1 MMRKYFS
8 VGYARHF
15 CGISIMVSLMSS
27 VPRTVWRYWLLCAP
41 TPNLYS
47 LAWCGKTDTQTSFLE
62 SKGREVREESSLV
75 SWEGQPCYEAIKLMS
90 PEILF
95 TLQVP
100 SVSFLIGPR
109 HPVILQRQF
118 PHVQQPRAT
127 VTDMLIFALGAKP
140 LLSSLF
146 LVPRTLSTHL
156 PTRGPDNCPPRATQ
170 RSFILLTGTLCLPDL
185 RPSPLALCSARLS
198 QAWAGELKTTAHA
211 QQTHPGALS
220 QHPAMLNPQQ
230 GNP

>member
-47 LAWCGKTDTQTSFLE
+47 LAWCEKTDTQTSFLE
-62 SKGREVREESSLV
+62 SKGREVREENSLV

-156 PTRGPDNCPPRATQ
+156 KGVLTTVHRGP
-170 RSFILLTGTLCLPDL
+170 L
-185 RPSPLALCSARLS
+185 RGVSSC
-198 QAWAGELKTTAHA
+198 
-211 QQTHPGALS
+211 
-220 QHPAMLNPQQ
+220 
-230 GNP
+230 

>member
-1 MMRKYFS
+1 
-8 VGYARHF
+8 
-15 CGISIMVSLMSS
+15 
-27 VPRTVWRYWLLCAP
+27 
-41 TPNLYS
+41 
-47 LAWCGKTDTQTSFLE
+47 
-62 SKGREVREESSLV
+62 
-75 SWEGQPCYEAIKLMS
+75 MS

-185 RPSPLALCSARLS
+185 RPSPLALCFSTPESSLSRRTENHSACSANSSRCS
-198 QAWAGELKTTAHA
+198 ESASSYAQPTAG
-211 QQTHPGALS
+211 
-220 QHPAMLNPQQ
+220 
-230 GNP
+230 